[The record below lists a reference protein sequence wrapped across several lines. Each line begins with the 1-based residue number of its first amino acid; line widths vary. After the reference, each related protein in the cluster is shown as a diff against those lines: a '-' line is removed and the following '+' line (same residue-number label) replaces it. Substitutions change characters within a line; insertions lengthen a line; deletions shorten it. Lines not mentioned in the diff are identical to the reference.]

1 MTTPTPKNTFWMKH
15 APSPQR
21 PALPDPPKG
30 VFFVAVSA
38 ATKKTLSRSNPK
50 FGCCIEAVHL
60 SALGA
65 LSVQPFSFRHTSLQR
80 PIDENVLQDYKSD
93 VTFTYGE

>member
-1 MTTPTPKNTFWMKH
+1 MKD
-15 APSPQR
+15 APSPQH

-30 VFFVAVSA
+30 AFFVAVSA

-50 FGCCIEAVHL
+50 FSFCIDAVRL

-65 LSVQPFSFRHTSLQR
+65 LSIQPFSFRHTSLQR
-80 PIDENVLQDYKSD
+80 PIDENVLQYYKSD